1 MGSAIFSLGIA
12 LSPIMKNNITIL
24 EFRANKHTYILYQD
38 KCLVQR
44 TFILNS
50 ADFISFGLECLSYE
64 VVTYVC
70 IMNYGTTRFIIIIT
84 HLLSTFFFFF
94 RQLYCCQI

>member
-50 ADFISFGLECLSYE
+50 ADFISFGLECSSYE

-70 IMNYGTTRFIIIIT
+70 IMNYDNTRFIIIIT
-84 HLLSTFFFFF
+84 HLFKHFFYPLFFDN
-94 RQLYCCQI
+94 CCQI